1 MNIRVHVPS
10 LAKYNFEEN
19 SMVNEIQLPDTL
31 SQTLPQINNIM
42 NSFNLPRNILASD
55 DEISYAWGELPREI
69 KRIPPELRNEM
80 IVRMCVATSVGLFD
94 GAINYIWNAVIITLR
109 QKVRNFGLALVAQTL
124 GKKFENEDLDNYMD
138 SELLELCYKLELLS
152 EDGYFFLNQCRDIRN
167 NFSSAHPSIA
177 QIDDRELIN
186 FISRCCK
193 YGITNDYSLQGINVS
208 DFISSIKGRKFDDDE
223 LQVWKQR
230 LIETFPAQRQLLV
243 PTLMGIYCDSESSEI
258 TRLNALKICMSISE
272 FIDDKIKSSM
282 IEQYNKYFIKGTNDK
297 CIAARTLFEKLKM
310 LNLLSTSEQH
320 ALVKNACNNLLNA
333 HLGFNN
339 FYTEPPFAQRLLEIT
354 SSLKTPETVQYEYVY
369 TVLMAYIGNP
379 YGVSN
384 AAIEYYEEMIKNFS
398 PKEISILI
406 GLPNFKS
413 LFTERIKNYSKCKA
427 RYVLALELL
436 DRDSMNTSQ
445 LGLYDNLLQKMKN
458 NMLQGQ

>member
-1 MNIRVHVPS
+1 MDCVT
-10 LAKYNFEEN
+10 YNLLRRPAMI
-19 SMVNEIQLPDTL
+19 SEIQLPDTL

-42 NSFNLPRNILASD
+42 KSFNLPRSILASD
-55 DEISYAWGELPREI
+55 DEISYAWEELPREI

-177 QIDDRELIN
+177 PIDDRELIN

-208 DFISSIKGRKFDDDE
+208 DFISSIKGRKFEDDE
-223 LQVWKQR
+223 LQFWKQR
-230 LIETFPAQRQLLV
+230 LIDTFPAQRQLLV

-282 IEQYNKYFIKGTNDK
+282 IEQYNKYFIKGANDK

-320 ALVKNACNNLLNA
+320 SLIKNACNNLLNA

-406 GLPNFKS
+406 GLPNYKS
-413 LFTERIKNYSKCKA
+413 LFTDRIKSYPQCKV

-436 DRDSMNTSQ
+436 DRDSMNTTQ

-458 NMLQGQ
+458 NTSQI